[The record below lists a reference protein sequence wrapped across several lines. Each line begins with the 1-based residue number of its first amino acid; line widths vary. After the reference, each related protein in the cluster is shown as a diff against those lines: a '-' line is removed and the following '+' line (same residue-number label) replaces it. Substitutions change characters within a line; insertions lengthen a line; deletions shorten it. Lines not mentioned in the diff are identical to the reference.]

1 MLFTWNYLVF
11 GLATLIFNGLE
22 IAMHATMNDK
32 NCVDD
37 VVIAHPIL
45 QVPVYN
51 VLYSAHMYSKLLF
64 LSLSFLITYSI
75 LSFASCRFL
84 FPLFSVSSIDS
95 SASPLSF
102 SSLF

>member
-1 MLFTWNYLVF
+1 MTFLFVTVF

-45 QVPVYN
+45 QVMIKIFEFIN
-51 VLYSAHMYSKLLF
+51 
-64 LSLSFLITYSI
+64 
-75 LSFASCRFL
+75 
-84 FPLFSVSSIDS
+84 
-95 SASPLSF
+95 
-102 SSLF
+102 

>member
-45 QVPVYN
+45 QVQEYTCN
-51 VLYSAHMYSKLLF
+51 VLLF
-64 LSLSFLITYSI
+64 LSLSFLITPFCSFFCF
-75 LSFASCRFL
+75 LS
-84 FPLFSVSSIDS
+84 FSVSFLLCVIH
-95 SASPLSF
+95 
-102 SSLF
+102 